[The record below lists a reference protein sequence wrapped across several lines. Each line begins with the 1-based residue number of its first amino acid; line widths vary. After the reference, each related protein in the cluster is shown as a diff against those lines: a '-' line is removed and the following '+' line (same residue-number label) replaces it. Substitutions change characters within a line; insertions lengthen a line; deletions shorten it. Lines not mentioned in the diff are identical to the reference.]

1 VVPSVKIRA
10 LFGAVRNGTQWNLK
24 ARNFRKCRKKG
35 DLRET
40 MGKKRRQKKNF
51 SCLSTPCRN
60 TPTPQNTAFN
70 NDAGAIR
77 GAIQEILEKVRF
89 LEDFIPNIS

>member
-1 VVPSVKIRA
+1 MQGDILAVGSNLADDIARA
-10 LFGAVRNGTQWNLK
+10 
-24 ARNFRKCRKKG
+24 
-35 DLRET
+35 
-40 MGKKRRQKKNF
+40 
-51 SCLSTPCRN
+51 RN